1 MPTYHCHFLDEKARV
16 LRTETIAASNDI
28 DARREAM
35 ILMTKVGRFSGY
47 ELWEDLRLVDEYM
60 PVKL

>member
-1 MPTYHCHFLDEKARV
+1 MPTYQCHFLSEKATV
-16 LRTETIAASNDI
+16 LRLETFVAPDDM

-35 ILMTKVGRFSGY
+35 ILMTKIGRFSGY

-60 PVKL
+60 PVK